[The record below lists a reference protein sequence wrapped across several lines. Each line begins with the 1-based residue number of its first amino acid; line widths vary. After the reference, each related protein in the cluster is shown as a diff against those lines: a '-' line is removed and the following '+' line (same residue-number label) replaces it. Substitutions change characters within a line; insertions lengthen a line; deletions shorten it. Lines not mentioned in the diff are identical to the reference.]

1 MKYRAEIDGLRTLAI
16 LPVVFFHAGFSL
28 FSGGFVGVDIFFVI
42 SGYLITYT
50 LVNELAQG
58 KFSLESFYER
68 RARRILPALLAMM
81 AICTPFAW
89 MWMTPERFTAFTQNM
104 TATSFFISNYQL
116 ATSDGYFAYET
127 AKVPLLHTWSLAIEE
142 QFYILFPILLAFLW
156 KFSFNKIIFVFLFI
170 AVGSLAMTEWG
181 WRYAPIDN
189 FYYLHFRAWELL
201 IGTLC
206 ALWHFKQPPQANN
219 ILSVTGLILIGLSV
233 IVFNSATPFPS
244 LLTLIPVAGSALII
258 LFADK
263 TTYAGRLLSMK
274 PMVFIGLISYSIYIW
289 HQPIFAFAEIRF
301 EEHLNSS
308 IKLLLVLAVLTCAY
322 LSWRYIEQPFRI
334 KKGQRGLSR
343 EAILRWSGAS
353 ILAFSAAGL
362 AMGKSSLQDD
372 YYHANLTTEQVVNLT
387 LIKQTHSE
395 YDIVDNNEC
404 VYRVRSSKAMDKS
417 RFEDCS
423 KKYGKAVIV
432 LGDSH
437 GINIYNMLARQ
448 NHSQFLVGFVEH
460 GCRPSSPA
468 YLCHYTDF
476 KTFAQKHSDLISH
489 IYYHQAGSSLMID
502 YAGNNDTMYIF
513 KRNEGYRFDY
523 DKFEVTAQY
532 LNQLSNSSKVTWVG
546 VFTEARVDL
555 NDIQSITKNNFRI
568 EKKVLSIFADFEET
582 FASQIKS
589 KKNAFD
595 YAPLNDTFAIDENSL
610 RHDDCVTF
618 LDMDHFSKCGEI
630 IYGEKLSKYLKELHS
645 EYYMSKANF

>member
-1 MKYRAEIDGLRTLAI
+1 MKYRSEIDGLRTLAI
-16 LPVVFFHAGFSL
+16 LPVVFFHTGFSS

-50 LVNELAQG
+50 LINELAKG
-58 KFSLESFYER
+58 RFSLASFYER
-68 RARRILPALLAMM
+68 RARRILPALLTMM

-104 TATSFFISNYQL
+104 IATSFFISNYQL
-116 ATSDGYFAYET
+116 AASDGYFAYET

-156 KFSFNKIIFVFLFI
+156 KFSFNKITFVFSFI
-170 AVGSLAMTEWG
+170 AIASLALTEWG

-189 FYYLHFRAWELL
+189 FYYLQFRAWELL

-219 ILSVTGLILIGLSV
+219 FLSIIGLLLIGLS
-233 IVFNSATPFPS
+233 IVLFNAATPFPS
-244 LLTLIPVAGSALII
+244 LLTLMPVAGSALII

-263 TTYAGRLLSMK
+263 TTYAGRVLSMK

-301 EEHLNSS
+301 EEHLSS
-308 IKLLLVLAVLTCAY
+308 QIKIFLILLVMISAY

-334 KKGQRGLSR
+334 KKGQKCLSR
-343 EAILRWSGAS
+343 EAVLRWSGAS
-353 ILAFSAAGL
+353 ILAFSAIGIF
-362 AMGKSSLQDD
+362 MGNTALQEN
-372 YYHANLTTEQVVNLT
+372 YYHANLTSKQAANLA
-387 LIKQTHSE
+387 LIKQTHSQ

-404 VYRVRSSKAMDKS
+404 VYRVRSPKNMDKA
-417 RFEDCS
+417 RFENCS

-448 NHSQFLVGFVEH
+448 NHSSFLVGFVEH
-460 GCRPSSPA
+460 GCRPSSPT
-468 YLCHYTDF
+468 YRCHYADF
-476 KTFAQKHSDLISH
+476 KTFAQTHSDLISH
-489 IYYHQAGSSLMID
+489 IYYHQAGSSMMID

-513 KRNEGYRFDY
+513 KRDEGYRFDY
-523 DKFEVTAQY
+523 EKFEVTAQY
-532 LNQLSNSSKVTWVG
+532 LNQLSTSSKVSWVAPY
-546 VFTEARVDL
+546 TEARVDL
-555 NDIQSITKNNFRI
+555 DDIKSVTNKNFQIDKN
-568 EKKVLSIFADFEET
+568 VLSIFASFEET
-582 FASQIKS
+582 FANQIKS
-589 KKNAFD
+589 KNNAFD
-595 YAPLNDTFAIDENSL
+595 YVSLNETFAIDENSL
-610 RHDDCVTF
+610 RHKECITF
-618 LDMDHFSKCGEI
+618 LDMDHFSKCGEV
-630 IYGEKLSKYLKELHS
+630 IYGKKLSRYLKKLYS
-645 EYYMSKANF
+645 EYYISKANF